1 MNASGLQGL
10 PKILSL
16 LLPSPALVDKG
27 NAKLLVVADAEG
39 LQTLITLVY
48 IGIAAAREIATMDVG
63 SCQRVTDADA
73 GIEIGI

>member
-1 MNASGLQGL
+1 LF
-10 PKILSL
+10 
-16 LLPSPALVDKG
+16 DKG